1 MKIKMGLDIGNGY
14 VKGKAKSDYSDD
26 SILIDLPSTVSYTTA
41 SVLPAVVESNYIK
54 DIFNNLDCSIQ
65 SNTIAERDKGRVLVG
80 KRAILSGE
88 SQVEFNIENHIP
100 KCKES
105 LSGMLI
111 LSSVASTAIYSEY
124 KETKKLPDEI
134 DVEVDL
140 AIALPINDYME
151 YKNIYK
157 DELKKNSHY
166 VTVFN
171 FEKPI
176 TVKISFD
183 KIIVLAEGCA
193 GQFAITFLGATFL
206 DLALDMA
213 REDGLMIDENYTG
226 EILSRAENTI
236 GVDIGEGTV
245 NFPVFINGKVAI
257 ESSSSINKGYGSVL
271 TNVVSELRNTP
282 YAFES
287 RKDLADFM
295 LKENLM
301 PAQQK
306 IKAQVQ
312 VYIDRQVNIFVRDV
326 MKEFS
331 NIFRKV
337 GLRTDIVYVYGG
349 GANAI
354 KDYLYPSLIDACR
367 LDENNSLPVI
377 YLDSSYSRDLNRNGL
392 FDIIN
397 R

>member
-1 MKIKMGLDIGNGY
+1 
-14 VKGKAKSDYSDD
+14 
-26 SILIDLPSTVSYTTA
+26 
-41 SVLPAVVESNYIK
+41 
-54 DIFNNLDCSIQ
+54 
-65 SNTIAERDKGRVLVG
+65 
-80 KRAILSGE
+80 
-88 SQVEFNIENHIP
+88 
-100 KCKES
+100 
-105 LSGMLI
+105 
-111 LSSVASTAIYSEY
+111 
-124 KETKKLPDEI
+124 
-134 DVEVDL
+134 
-140 AIALPINDYME
+140 
-151 YKNIYK
+151 
-157 DELKKNSHY
+157 
-166 VTVFN
+166 
-171 FEKPI
+171 
-176 TVKISFD
+176 
-183 KIIVLAEGCA
+183 
-193 GQFAITFLGATFL
+193 
-206 DLALDMA
+206 
-213 REDGLMIDENYTG
+213 MIDENYTG
-226 EILSRAENTI
+226 EILSCAENTI

-392 FDIIN
+392 FDVIN